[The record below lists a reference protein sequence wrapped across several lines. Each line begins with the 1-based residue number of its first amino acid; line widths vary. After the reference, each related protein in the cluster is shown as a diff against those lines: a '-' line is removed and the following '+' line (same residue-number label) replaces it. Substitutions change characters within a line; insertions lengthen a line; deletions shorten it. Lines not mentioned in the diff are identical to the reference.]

1 MRATLIHK
9 KERYDATVE
18 SIGKR
23 DQNRWY
29 QAHTTTEGWKIAL
42 SHDNPK
48 AFNIGD
54 LAEIVLSTDAGE
66 TNLDAHP
73 PRYERTETLAVVADC
88 TYWDTEGTTRWQFD
102 HRDVEGD
109 LEALLEEYDPSLLED
124 GDGDDNDPVVYSNK
138 SSRVNT
144 GSSNSSGSGSSSNGL
159 PDWVSD
165 DDVSLHIDGEEI
177 PIKNFSTVREPSDAI
192 VDYLKR
198 VHKSE
203 SDD

>member
-66 TNLDAHP
+66 TNLDAHHP
-73 PRYERTETLAVVADC
+73 GTSARRHSRSSPTVRTGILRERLAGSSTIATSKEISKHFSRNTTPR
-88 TYWDTEGTTRWQFD
+88 
-102 HRDVEGD
+102 
-109 LEALLEEYDPSLLED
+109 
-124 GDGDDNDPVVYSNK
+124 
-138 SSRVNT
+138 SSRT
-144 GSSNSSGSGSSSNGL
+144 AMGMTTIRL
-159 PDWVSD
+159 
-165 DDVSLHIDGEEI
+165 
-177 PIKNFSTVREPSDAI
+177 STRT
-192 VDYLKR
+192 R
-198 VHKSE
+198 VAV
-203 SDD
+203 